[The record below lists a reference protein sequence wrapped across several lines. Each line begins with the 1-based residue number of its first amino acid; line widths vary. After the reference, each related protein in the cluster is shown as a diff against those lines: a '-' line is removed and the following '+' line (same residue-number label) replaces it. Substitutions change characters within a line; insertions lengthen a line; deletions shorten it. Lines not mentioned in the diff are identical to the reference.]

1 MQEVENKLHSSLTD
15 MLINLYNGKGTDE
28 YKDHYATVVSILDEQ
43 KRYSATTGDKE
54 MDDQTLAR
62 LFQQKIE
69 SIVGT
74 VKDKLYEDAKKDSL
88 VYEVV
93 QQQQD
98 GNTAQQQARKN

>member
-62 LFQQKIE
+62 LF
-69 SIVGT
+69 
-74 VKDKLYEDAKKDSL
+74 
-88 VYEVV
+88 
-93 QQQQD
+93 
-98 GNTAQQQARKN
+98 